1 MLKGRSALAGAG
13 GSAPASRNAH
23 LFYAEGAAFTLL
35 SALSMS
41 LTNLFLTRLHASD
54 YEIST
59 YTMLTQLVGMVFL
72 IPLAL
77 FAGRLRNKRGVL
89 CGVLF
94 FIAACF
100 AAASCAP
107 FLGSSAVAVLVP
119 LAALGSGSLALY
131 TSVWQAY
138 FADVIEPDAFNVTYA
153 RRNRVTFIVN
163 LAANLGA
170 GALLSAI
177 ALDAGKVRMHQIL
190 YGVAV
195 CCALAE
201 IGVLLRIRGGDGAR
215 QEGKLL
221 QELRRSLREL
231 LQSRS
236 FLGFLGAVG
245 LLYLTWKLDGTIF
258 YLAQVQYV
266 GLSEFW
272 LSVSTAGNAMGQIL
286 TVGLWAKLN
295 EKMGFRFGLIF
306 GALGLMLSPACIIL
320 PFAAHGGAR
329 MALHIVLRFFTDLAF
344 TTIQLNVLQDLLH
357 AVEEKNRTMAIAVYT
372 TVISLL
378 SAFMPVAGVALY
390 TALGASEQ
398 GMARTFAF
406 IGAVRAVTLA
416 VFIARWL
423 RGRRRAHAA

>member
-1 MLKGRSALAGAG
+1 MCRPLRSRKKHHGGAG
-13 GSAPASRNAH
+13 FPHTGSPPRFFAS
-23 LFYAEGAAFTLL
+23 
-35 SALSMS
+35 
-41 LTNLFLTRLHASD
+41 
-54 YEIST
+54 
-59 YTMLTQLVGMVFL
+59 
-72 IPLAL
+72 
-77 FAGRLRNKRGVL
+77 
-89 CGVLF
+89 
-94 FIAACF
+94 
-100 AAASCAP
+100 
-107 FLGSSAVAVLVP
+107 
-119 LAALGSGSLALY
+119 
-131 TSVWQAY
+131 
-138 FADVIEPDAFNVTYA
+138 
-153 RRNRVTFIVN
+153 FIVN

-195 CCALAE
+195 CCALVE

-221 QELRRSLREL
+221 PELRRSLREL
-231 LQSRS
+231 LQSRG

-272 LSVSTAGNAMGQIL
+272 LSVSTAGNAMGQI
-286 TVGLWAKLN
+286 
-295 EKMGFRFGLIF
+295 
-306 GALGLMLSPACIIL
+306 P
-320 PFAAHGGAR
+320 HGGPVGEAQR
-329 MALHIVLRFFTDLAF
+329 ENGLPLRPHLRRAGACALASVHHPAVLPRRAVRAWRCTLCSASSRIWAF

-378 SAFMPVAGVALY
+378 SAFMPVAGVAIY

-398 GMARTFAF
+398 SMAQTFAF

-423 RGRRRAHAA
+423 RGRRTHAS